1 VRNDPV
7 ALSQAVLITGCSS
20 GIGRAAAL
28 RLHQAGLPVYAS
40 ARNPDSIAD
49 LAEQGIRTLQLD
61 VTDEA
66 STAAAVKAVTEE
78 HGAVGALVN
87 NAGSG
92 VHGAVE
98 DVALDTVRA
107 SFETNL
113 FGTWRLTQLV
123 LPGMRAQRAGRIV
136 NMSSVLGRFSPPGG
150 SVYHATKHAMEAF
163 SESLRREVAPFG
175 VKVSMIQPAT
185 VRTQFFATALM
196 QFAGAPDS
204 AYQAFY
210 DKLANWAIEVHEG
223 KNTAGKRAV
232 TPEKVAEAIGHAVL
246 DANPKSRYPIGPL
259 AHGAFAMQRALPD
272 GAFDSFIAKQF
283 PAP

>member
-1 VRNDPV
+1 M
-7 ALSQAVLITGCSS
+7 ALSRAVLITGCSS

-28 RLHQAGLPVYAS
+28 RLHGAGLPVYAT
-40 ARNPDSIAD
+40 ARDPETLAD
-49 LAEQGIRTLQLD
+49 LAAKGIRTLRLD

-66 STAAAVKAVTEE
+66 SAAAAVKAVVED

-98 DVALDTVRA
+98 DIPMATARA

-113 FGTWRLTQLV
+113 FGAWRLTQLV

-150 SVYHATKHAMEAF
+150 SLYQATKHALEAHT
-163 SESLRREVAPFG
+163 EALRREVAPFG
-175 VKVSMIQPAT
+175 IKVAMIQPAT
-185 VRTQFFATALM
+185 VRTQFFANAMM
-196 QFAGAPDS
+196 QFAGAPES
-204 AYQAFY
+204 AYQEFY
-210 DKLANWAIEVHEG
+210 DKLAAWAIEAHEG
-223 KNTAGKRAV
+223 RNTAGKHAV
-232 TPEKVAEAIGHAVL
+232 TPEKVAEAIQHAVL
-246 DANPKSRYPIGPL
+246 DPRPKSRYPVGPL
-259 AHGAFAMQRALPD
+259 AHGALTMQRVLPD
-272 GAFDSFIAKQF
+272 SAFDTFVAKQF